1 MEVLKRMTKE
11 QLILL
16 LKNYKENKA
25 KLKLKL
31 REKESILRKIESLKN
46 VTLSVTSYE
55 ENSDIH
61 SKNIIT
67 DKVGNKA
74 SDNLDVEADLKI
86 ELEKVEDEIKELNT
100 KLEEVDIRLDGL
112 RRKEKEILIA
122 YYVEGNTYKEIGSI
136 TYYKLYN
143 ETRSEETI
151 KKIIQKATEKISKY

>member
-1 MEVLKRMTKE
+1 MTKE

-46 VTLSVTSYE
+46 VSLSVTSYE

-61 SKNIIT
+61 SKNIIS

-74 SDNLDVEADLKI
+74 SSNIDIESDLRQELDKI
-86 ELEKVEDEIKELNT
+86 ENEISELSLKVEDVEIRLEGLKYKEREILTAYYIEGRSPIEIGKELYF
-100 KLEEVDIRLDGL
+100 KLF
-112 RRKEKEILIA
+112 
-122 YYVEGNTYKEIGSI
+122 SQ
-136 TYYKLYN
+136 
-143 ETRSEETI
+143 TRSERTI
-151 KKIIQKATEKISKY
+151 QKIIERATEKISKF

>member
-1 MEVLKRMTKE
+1 MTKE

-31 REKESILRKIESLKN
+31 REKENILRKIESLKN

-86 ELEKVEDEIKELNT
+86 ELEKVEDEIKELST

-151 KKIIQKATEKISKY
+151 KKIIQKAIEKISKY

>member
-1 MEVLKRMTKE
+1 MTKE

-16 LKNYKENKA
+16 LKNYKENRA

-46 VTLSVTSYE
+46 VSLSVTSYE

-86 ELEKVEDEIKELNT
+86 ELEKVEDEIRELSLRVEDVEIRLEGLKYKEREILTAYYIEGRSPIEIGKELYF
-100 KLEEVDIRLDGL
+100 RLF
-112 RRKEKEILIA
+112 
-122 YYVEGNTYKEIGSI
+122 SQ
-136 TYYKLYN
+136 
-143 ETRSEETI
+143 TRSERTI
-151 KKIIQKATEKISKY
+151 QKIIERATEKISKF

>member
-1 MEVLKRMTKE
+1 MTKE

-46 VTLSVTSYE
+46 VSLSVTSYE

-61 SKNIIT
+61 SKNVIT

-74 SDNLDVEADLKI
+74 SGNVDIELDFRQDLEKI
-86 ELEKVEDEIKELNT
+86 ENEIKELET
-100 KLEEVDIRLDGL
+100 KLEEVEIRLEAL
-112 RRKEKEILIA
+112 RRKEKEILVD
-122 YYVEGNTYKEIGSI
+122 YYVEGNTYEEIGNN
-136 TYYKLYN
+136 TYYRLFGQ
-143 ETRSEETI
+143 TRSD
-151 KKIIQKATEKISKY
+151 KAIQKMIERATQKMVNL

>member
-1 MEVLKRMTKE
+1 MTKE

-86 ELEKVEDEIKELNT
+86 ELEKVEDEIRELSLRVEDVEIRLEGLKYKEREILTAYYIEGRSPIEIGKELYF
-100 KLEEVDIRLDGL
+100 RLF
-112 RRKEKEILIA
+112 
-122 YYVEGNTYKEIGSI
+122 SQ
-136 TYYKLYN
+136 
-143 ETRSEETI
+143 TRSERTI
-151 KKIIQKATEKISKY
+151 QKIIERATEKISKF

>member
-1 MEVLKRMTKE
+1 MTKE

-46 VTLSVTSYE
+46 VSLSVTSYE

-61 SKNIIT
+61 SKNIIS

-74 SDNLDVEADLKI
+74 SSNLDIEADLRQ
-86 ELEKVEDEIKELNT
+86 ELEKIENEISELNT
-100 KLEEVDIRLDGL
+100 KLEEVDIRLEGL
-112 RRKEKEILIA
+112 RKKEREILIA
-122 YYVEGNTYKEIGSI
+122 YYVEGNSYKHIGNI
-136 TYYKLYN
+136 TYYNLYN
-143 ETRSEETI
+143 ETRSEDTI
-151 KKIIQKATEKISKY
+151 KKIIQKATEKIAEF

>member
-1 MEVLKRMTKE
+1 MTKE

-46 VTLSVTSYE
+46 VSLSVTSYE

-67 DKVGNKA
+67 DKVGNKV
-74 SDNLDVEADLKI
+74 SDNLDTELDLKA
-86 ELEKVEDEIKELNT
+86 ELERVENDIKELNT
-100 KLEEVDIRLDGL
+100 KLEEVDIRLEAL
-112 RRKEKEILIA
+112 TKREKEILID
-122 YYVEGNTYKEIGSI
+122 YYIEKNTYQEIAE
-136 TYYKLYN
+136 KLN
-143 ETRSEETI
+143 RSYRNIQEIVKRCTEIII
-151 KKIIQKATEKISKY
+151 KI

>member
-1 MEVLKRMTKE
+1 MTKE

-46 VTLSVTSYE
+46 VSLSVTSYE

-74 SDNLDVEADLKI
+74 SKNVDIEANYNEDLERI
-86 ELEKVEDEIKELNT
+86 ENEIKELNT
-100 KLEEVDIRLDGL
+100 KLEEVDIRLEGL
-112 RRKEKEILIA
+112 RKKEREILIA
-122 YYVEGNTYKEIGSI
+122 YYVEGNSYKHIGNI
-136 TYYKLYN
+136 TYYNLYN
-143 ETRSEETI
+143 ETRSEDTI
-151 KKIIQKATEKISKY
+151 KKIIQKATGKIAEF

>member
-1 MEVLKRMTKE
+1 MTKD

-31 REKESILRKIESLKN
+31 REKESILRRIEEIKK
-46 VTLSVTSYE
+46 VTLSVTAYG

-74 SDNLDVEADLKI
+74 SNNLDREADL
-86 ELEKVEDEIKELNT
+86 ELRLKEIEDEIKELES
-100 KLEEVDIRLDGL
+100 KLEEVDIRLDAL
-112 RRKEKEILIA
+112 KYKEKEVLVA
-122 YYVEGNTYKEIGSI
+122 YYIDGCTYEDIGNRV
-136 TYYKLYN
+136 YYKLFGQ
-143 ETRSEETI
+143 TRSTRN
-151 KKIIQKATEKISKY
+151 IQDIVDKATQKILKI

>member
-1 MEVLKRMTKE
+1 MTKE

-16 LKNYKENKA
+16 LKNYKENRA

-46 VTLSVTSYE
+46 VSLSVTSYD

-61 SKNIIT
+61 SKNIIS

-74 SDNLDVEADLKI
+74 SSNVDIESDLRQ
-86 ELEKVEDEIKELNT
+86 ELENIENDIKELET

-112 RRKEKEILIA
+112 RKKEREILIA
-122 YYVEGNTYKEIGSI
+122 YYVEGNSYKHIGNI
-136 TYYKLYN
+136 TYYNLYN
-143 ETRSEETI
+143 ETRSEDTV
-151 KKIIQKATEKISKY
+151 KKIIQKATDKIAKF

>member
-1 MEVLKRMTKE
+1 MTKE

-100 KLEEVDIRLDGL
+100 KIEEVDIRLDGL

>member
-1 MEVLKRMTKE
+1 MTKE

-46 VTLSVTSYE
+46 VSLSVTSYE

-61 SKNIIT
+61 SKNIIS

-74 SDNLDVEADLKI
+74 SKNIDVEADLRV
-86 ELEKVEDEIKELNT
+86 ELEKIENDIKELNT
-100 KLEEVDIRLDGL
+100 KLEEVDIRLEAL
-112 RRKEKEILIA
+112 KRKEREVLVD
-122 YYVEGNTYKEIGSI
+122 YYIEGNTYEEIGNN
-136 TYYKLYN
+136 TYYLLFGQ
-143 ETRSEETI
+143 TRSD
-151 KKIIQKATEKISKY
+151 KAIQKMIEKATQKMIKL

>member
-1 MEVLKRMTKE
+1 MTKE

-74 SDNLDVEADLKI
+74 SDNLDIEADLKI
-86 ELEKVEDEIKELNT
+86 ELEKLEDEIRKLSLRVEDVEIRLEGLKYKEREILTAYYIEGRSPIEIGKELYF
-100 KLEEVDIRLDGL
+100 RLF
-112 RRKEKEILIA
+112 
-122 YYVEGNTYKEIGSI
+122 SQ
-136 TYYKLYN
+136 
-143 ETRSEETI
+143 TRSERTI
-151 KKIIQKATEKISKY
+151 QKIIERATEKISKF

>member
-1 MEVLKRMTKE
+1 MTKE

-74 SDNLDVEADLKI
+74 SDNLDIEADLKI
-86 ELEKVEDEIKELNT
+86 ELEKIENEIKELSL
-100 KLEEVDIRLDGL
+100 KVEDVEIRLEGL
-112 RRKEKEILIA
+112 KYKEREILTA
-122 YYVEGNTYKEIGSI
+122 YYIEGRSPIEIG
-136 TYYKLYN
+136 KELYFRLFSQ
-143 ETRSEETI
+143 TRSERTI
-151 KKIIQKATEKISKY
+151 QKIIERATEKISKF

>member
-1 MEVLKRMTKE
+1 MTKE

-31 REKESILRKIESLKN
+31 REKESILCKIESLKN
-46 VTLSVTSYE
+46 VSLSVTSYE

-86 ELEKVEDEIKELNT
+86 ELEKVEDEIRELSLRVEDVEIRLEGLKYKEREILTAYYIEGRRPIEIGKELYF
-100 KLEEVDIRLDGL
+100 RLF
-112 RRKEKEILIA
+112 
-122 YYVEGNTYKEIGSI
+122 SQ
-136 TYYKLYN
+136 
-143 ETRSEETI
+143 TRSERTI
-151 KKIIQKATEKISKY
+151 QKIIERATEKISKF

>member
-1 MEVLKRMTKE
+1 MTKE

-16 LKNYKENKA
+16 LKNYKENRA

-46 VTLSVTSYE
+46 VSLSVTSYE

-74 SDNLDVEADLKI
+74 SDNLDTELDLKI
-86 ELEKVEDEIKELNT
+86 ELEKVENEIKELSS
-100 KLEEVDIRLDGL
+100 KLEEVDIRLEAL
-112 RRKEKEILIA
+112 RKKEKEILID
-122 YYVEGNTYKEIGSI
+122 YYVEGI
-136 TYYKLYN
+136 TY
-143 ETRSEETI
+143 
-151 KKIIQKATEKISKY
+151 EKIGEKLNRSYRNIQEIVKKSIEKIAKI

>member
-1 MEVLKRMTKE
+1 MTKE

-16 LKNYKENKA
+16 LKNYKENRA

-86 ELEKVEDEIKELNT
+86 ELEKVEDEIRELSLRVEDVEIRLEGLKYKEREILTAYYIEGRSPIEIGKELYF
-100 KLEEVDIRLDGL
+100 RLF
-112 RRKEKEILIA
+112 
-122 YYVEGNTYKEIGSI
+122 SQ
-136 TYYKLYN
+136 
-143 ETRSEETI
+143 TRSERTI
-151 KKIIQKATEKISKY
+151 QKIIERATEKISKF

>member
-1 MEVLKRMTKE
+1 MTKE

-16 LKNYKENKA
+16 LKNYKENRA

-46 VTLSVTSYE
+46 VSLSVTSYD

-61 SKNIIT
+61 SKNIIS

-74 SDNLDVEADLKI
+74 SSNVDIESDLRQ
-86 ELEKVEDEIKELNT
+86 ELENIENDIKELET

-112 RRKEKEILIA
+112 RKKEREILIS
-122 YYVEGNTYKEIGSI
+122 YYVEGNSYKHIGNI
-136 TYYKLYN
+136 TYYNLYN
-143 ETRSEETI
+143 ETRSEDTV
-151 KKIIQKATEKISKY
+151 KKIIQKATDKIAKF

>member
-1 MEVLKRMTKE
+1 MTKE